1 MRKTLLIFALV
12 ISFGL
17 IQAQN
22 ISLDSCIVAAKQ
34 NWPAFKK
41 QISIANKRQL
51 VEQTLNKNY
60 LPKLNISGQA
70 SYQSEV
76 ITFPEIPNM
85 PGFFPD
91 LPLDNYNVEASINQ
105 TIWDGGIIKSQ
116 KNIQLAQNDI
126 EIQQLNVETYGL
138 IGKINDLYTNY
149 LFFTTNEKIL
159 VLSMGQLD
167 DNLKN
172 VSSGVENGVILS
184 SELDNLKAEKLK
196 LKKEL
201 IHIHSSMQSIIEALN
216 MITDL
221 QLNTNYQF
229 DIPLLASHTNTLARP
244 EIKLLEA
251 QISYSQASISKYKT
265 NRMPKLMAFGKA
277 GYGRPGFDPLNVDIH
292 GYYVVGARFAWDV
305 WDWNMTKE
313 QVQLVNLQQQMI
325 KDNKESLQR
334 QIATEERQYMLEELK
349 YEQQITLDNEIEI
362 LKKNVY
368 LSAESKMKNGSITST
383 EFLKSFNEWKR
394 ALLTTEADKL
404 RLLKSQINYQHSKGN
419 TNQAL

>member
-1 MRKTLLIFALV
+1 MRKILLIFGMIL
-12 ISFGL
+12 SFGFM
-17 IQAQN
+17 QAQN
-22 ISLDSCIVAAKQ
+22 ISLDSCIAAAKQ

-41 QISIANKRQL
+41 QMSIAEKRNL
-51 VEQTLNKNY
+51 VQQTLNKNY

-76 ITFPEIPNM
+76 ITFPDVPTM

-91 LPLDNYNVEASINQ
+91 LPLDNYNVEANLNQ

-116 KNIQLAQNDI
+116 KDIQVAQNDI

-138 IGKINDLYTNY
+138 IGKINELYTNY
-149 LFFTTNEKIL
+149 LFFATNEKIL
-159 VLSMGQLD
+159 LISMGQLD
-167 DNLKN
+167 DNIKN
-172 VSSGVENGVILS
+172 VSSAVENGVVLS

-201 IHIHSSMQSIIEALN
+201 INIHSAKQATIDALN
-216 MITDL
+216 IITDL
-221 QLNTNYQF
+221 KLDTSYQF
-229 DIPLLASHTNTLARP
+229 DKPQLAANTNTLARP
-244 EIKLLEA
+244 EIQLLDA

-265 NRMPKLMAFGKA
+265 NRMPKLMAFGKL
-277 GYGRPGFDPLNVDIH
+277 GYGRPGFDPLTTDLH
-292 GYYVVGARFAWDV
+292 GYYMVGARFSWDV
-305 WDWNMTKE
+305 WDWNMTKK
-313 QVQLVNLQQQMI
+313 QKQQIHLQQQII
-325 KDNKESLQR
+325 KDNKESLR
-334 QIATEERQYMLEELK
+334 KQIAIEESRYMLEEIK
-349 YEQQITLDNEIEI
+349 YKQQIALDNEIEV

-404 RLLKSQINYQHSKGN
+404 RLLKAQINFQHSKGISN
-419 TNQAL
+419 